1 MHPWGSSRLRGY
13 SAFINI
19 HFWSRPYN
27 RQVPFLMWKAMS
39 PLRQDFR
46 QLFSLMLVKLC
57 LKYITQKKAYLH
69 PSIRRF
75 IFFIFIFIF
84 IFYFLFFSFSIFSIF
99 FIPPDALAIF
109 FHREN
114 YYYKTFSRCEL

>member
-84 IFYFLFFSFSIFSIF
+84 IFYFFLSPFFPFFSF
-99 FIPPDALAIF
+99 PPTHWRF